1 MKIHILSSFLIVSCF
16 SFTQLDNRSKIKAE
30 LTEWDPVRGE
40 WLAESFQAM
49 ANKQPIPDRTFPEDL
64 TPAEMFSLVPAE
76 RQNRIREISKQE
88 DTNPR
93 NTQSTTT
100 GTTTGNRI
108 PVGNPSESTQTNNE
122 RSRNDY
128 NYYLTRSNC
137 KLIMGRSYGDPH
149 IRTFDGS
156 TYSFQTVGEYVLSSS
171 PNSTFEVQARQKPQ
185 TDKVSLNTAVAMN
198 VHGDRVGI
206 YASDSPDN
214 GSNTPLRVN
223 GRTIFLSNET
233 FYLPNGGTIQNNGK
247 QYIVTWPTGE
257 KVEAKLSSTGG
268 MKFMNLSVYVYECD
282 GNYIGLMGNANGRSD
297 DDFTGTNNRGNLASS
312 TIFTPFDSRD
322 FNRTTLAI
330 EREQLAFLARD
341 FGGQFLV
348 NDQNSLFEYNF
359 GQSSW
364 SFYDPSFPRTHLT
377 LGDISQADR
386 DRARRECERQG
397 IFADE
402 MAGCVMDF
410 AHANIQPSP
419 RPTVPNRT
427 NGRELTT
434 ISNRTPNVNR
444 TDVFERRPTTE
455 GNGTRTPIET
465 EGNDSR
471 TTNRTDGTTTNPRSS
486 NPTNPSTNTGTREN
500 RTNNSEIQN
509 STNERI
515 ATPNEGSGN
524 RKPDVNRNEVEIKEK
539 PVDQNINTNGGTRTP
554 IESRD
559 RKVVTPATKSENV
572 ERKPVEN
579 KQSSTGN
586 TTPSSSEN
594 NKSNNRS
601 STSTTTTPSRST
613 SPSSTQSS
621 GSGSNQRTSSPAS
634 GSSNRSTPG
643 NQRATGG
650 GR

>member
-1 MKIHILSSFLIVSCF
+1 MIVSCF
-16 SFTQLDNRSKIKAE
+16 SFTQLDNQSKIKSE

-64 TPAEMFSLVPAE
+64 TPVEMFSLVPVE

-93 NTQSTTT
+93 NTQSTTI
-100 GTTTGNRI
+100 GTTNGNRI

-122 RSRNDY
+122 RNRNDY

-156 TYSFQTVGEYVLSSS
+156 TYSFQTVGEYILSSS

-214 GSNTPLRVN
+214 GNNTPLRVN

-330 EREQLAFLARD
+330 EREQLGFLARD

-427 NGRELTT
+427 NGRELSSV
-434 ISNRTPNVNR
+434 SNRTPNVNR
-444 TDVFERRPTTE
+444 TDVFERTPKTE
-455 GNGTRTPIET
+455 GDGSRTP
-465 EGNDSR
+465 
-471 TTNRTDGTTTNPRSS
+471 NRTDGTTTNPRDS
-486 NPTNPSTNTGTREN
+486 NPTNTGTREN

-515 ATPNEGSGN
+515 AIPNEGSGN
-524 RKPDVNRNEVEIKEK
+524 RKPDLNRNEVEMREK
-539 PVDQNINTNGGTRTP
+539 PVDQNINPNTETRTP

-579 KQSSTGN
+579 KQNSTGN
-586 TTPSSSEN
+586 TTPSNEN
-594 NKSNNRS
+594 NKTNNRS
-601 STSTTTTPSRST
+601 STSTTTSKGREVSTPSST
-613 SPSSTQSS
+613 TTTPNRTSSPNNTQSS
-621 GSGSNQRTSSPAS
+621 GSGSNKQSSSS
-634 GSSNRSTPG
+634 GSSNRSTPS